1 MTHLEAQS
9 YIMPFIEGKVPSDKQ
24 EDFVI
29 HMRNCSKC
37 HKELEIYYTLL
48 VGMKQLDNNKMLST
62 DFNRDLERD
71 LRSMSQHV
79 KGRRRFKVSAFSVV
93 MTITII
99 IISGLYAGALNKV
112 YNFEQRTKE
121 YNQGDYYFT
130 DVLGEGMASQ
140 SIDNIDRVEDSAR
153 IEEESQL
160 SAFDR
165 ISGYIRLEE
174 DYRKIINVG
183 EDIASEASID

>member
-1 MTHLEAQS
+1 M
-9 YIMPFIEGKVPSDKQ
+9 
-24 EDFVI
+24 
-29 HMRNCSKC
+29 
-37 HKELEIYYTLL
+37 
-48 VGMKQLDNNKMLST
+48 
-62 DFNRDLERD
+62 
-71 LRSMSQHV
+71 
-79 KGRRRFKVSAFSVV
+79 
-93 MTITII
+93 
-99 IISGLYAGALNKV
+99 NKV